1 MKNNFKNI
9 PFVLFFLYVVL
20 QGALRKWYFPTLGTP
35 LLLFQYLLVYYV
47 HLVAKSKRTPNM
59 PRFTPAFQGIL
70 FAYIFYGFMEAFN
83 LSGTDN
89 LIVQT
94 YGLVMSKI
102 MENEDTF
109 EWYLTWLNYFIIP
122 LFLLGIMQFFSP
134 RDAFINR
141 YATTEEIETAV
152 GSGGRARIT
161 GTFSYFTVYGS
172 FLGFILHFFLFQ
184 VITSLFRGKLNI
196 VALVTYGL
204 GFINLFMTGS
214 RGAVVIYVLA
224 ECLVLLY
231 LAASG
236 EVKFLKSLIP
246 LTAILFVAFLIV
258 MSTEAGSTAI
268 NDFLDRLF
276 GINDMEARLDDGFDP
291 FKFIEY
297 SGFFGLGIGTAQFPM
312 EIYLTNRGAFPGYW
326 EDEGE
331 RIVIEFGAFGYTL
344 VMLLR
349 WAIVLSCFMIVR
361 KIKRLEYK
369 IFALQ
374 MTFFQTPFL
383 LNISTN
389 IFNYVDGIFYWM
401 AVGFVYFAFNLDRMK
416 NIEEAK
422 RTSEEILQ
430 QT

>member
-1 MKNNFKNI
+1 
-9 PFVLFFLYVVL
+9 
-20 QGALRKWYFPTLGTP
+20 
-35 LLLFQYLLVYYV
+35 
-47 HLVAKSKRTPNM
+47 
-59 PRFTPAFQGIL
+59 
-70 FAYIFYGFMEAFN
+70 
-83 LSGTDN
+83 
-89 LIVQT
+89 
-94 YGLVMSKI
+94 

-246 LTAILFVAFLIV
+246 LSAILFVAFLIV

-312 EIYLTNRGAFPGYW
+312 EIYLTNRGAVPGYW

-361 KIKRLEYK
+361 KIKSLEYK

-422 RTSEEILQ
+422 RTIEEILQ

>member
-1 MKNNFKNI
+1 M
-9 PFVLFFLYVVL
+9 
-20 QGALRKWYFPTLGTP
+20 QGALRKWYFPSLGTP
-35 LLLFQYLLVYYV
+35 LLLFQYLLVFYV
-47 HLVAKSKRTPNM
+47 HLVAKLKRTPNM
-59 PRFTPAFQGIL
+59 PMFTPAFQGIL

-83 LSGTDN
+83 ISGTEN
-89 LIVQT
+89 IIVQT
-94 YGLVMSKI
+94 YGLVMHFSFIPFLYLISKI

-109 EWYLTWLNYFIIP
+109 EHYLTWLNYIIIP
-122 LFLLGIMQFFSP
+122 LFLLGITQFFSP
-134 RDAFINR
+134 RDAFINK

-184 VITSLFRGKLNI
+184 VINSLFRGKLNV

-214 RGAVVIYVLA
+214 RGAVVIYFLA
-224 ECLVLLY
+224 EFLVLLY
-231 LAASG
+231 LAITG

-246 LTAILFVAFLIV
+246 LSVILFVGFLVV
-258 MSTEAGSTAI
+258 MSTDAGSTAI

-276 GINDMEARLDDGFDP
+276 GLNDMDARLDDGFDP
-291 FKFIEY
+291 FKFANY
-297 SGFFGLGIGTAQFPM
+297 AGFFGLGIGTAQFPM
-312 EIYLTNRGAFPGYW
+312 EIYLTNRDAFPGFW

-331 RIVIEFGAFGYTL
+331 RIVLEFGALGYVL
-344 VMLLR
+344 VMMLR
-349 WAIVLSCFMIVR
+349 WSIVVSCFVIVK

-369 IFALQ
+369 ILALQ
-374 MTFFQTPFL
+374 MTFFQSPFL
-383 LNISTN
+383 INISTN

-401 AVGFVYFAFNLDRMK
+401 AVGFVYFAYNLDRMK
-416 NIEEAK
+416 DKELEAK
-422 RTSEEILQ
+422 RVREEILR